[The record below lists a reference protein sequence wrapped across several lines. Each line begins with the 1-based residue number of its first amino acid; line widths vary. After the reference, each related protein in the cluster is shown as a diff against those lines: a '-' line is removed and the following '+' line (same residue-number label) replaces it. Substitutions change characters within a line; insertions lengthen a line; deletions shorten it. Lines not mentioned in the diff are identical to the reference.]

1 MHRTHDTL
9 SRHVRYHKS
18 QTETI
23 AYHPARLINSIA
35 RIEHDGIGISQGF
48 DIQQSV
54 SGLRVVINY
63 GTGAIRGTVR
73 LEGGASVA
81 DYRMYVNC
89 KREGARD
96 GTGAQVDARGHFLI
110 RNLATGNYEV
120 TLQLNSG
127 PTRPQRPTPPQKQMV
142 NVTNGTESE
151 VTFAVD
157 LTPKQGGP

>member
-1 MHRTHDTL
+1 
-9 SRHVRYHKS
+9 
-18 QTETI
+18 
-23 AYHPARLINSIA
+23 
-35 RIEHDGIGISQGF
+35 
-48 DIQQSV
+48 
-54 SGLRVVINY
+54 
-63 GTGAIRGTVR
+63 
-73 LEGGASVA
+73 
-81 DYRMYVNC
+81 MYVNC